1 MGQFSEYFKMALY
14 NIKENKGRSFLTML
28 GIIIGISSVITIISI
43 GSGLK
48 SDVMA
53 TTETKTVNVIVD
65 AEETTNTELI
75 TLDDMEALKNQL
87 GSKCKGVTATYSTM
101 AASSVTTQKG
111 DFDAGLTL
119 TTPDAEYQPD
129 SEKVIRGT
137 YFSED
142 DVLNAQMVCVL
153 DKGSALYLFGTTD
166 VIGLDFDITIDNT
179 IQTVTVKG
187 VRDLDPEMMEAM
199 ETQAEMF
206 GMEMPV
212 YMEMPYTVAESWG
225 EKPENFSAVSIYLGE
240 GENENAVAKSAIQIL
255 TSRHLNDGDDLF
267 TKEKSIDYSS
277 IYGPILDG
285 VTAFIAV
292 VAGISLL
299 VGGIGVMNI
308 MLVSVTE
315 RTREIG
321 IRRALGAKSS
331 SIILQFLLES
341 AIISGMGGVIGIISG
356 AGIAALV
363 SVFGI
368 AGLSAKLS
376 VSAIILTTCFSCG
389 VGIIFGIYPARKAAK
404 MSPMEAL
411 RRM

>member
-1 MGQFSEYFKMALY
+1 MGQFSEYVKMALY

-87 GSKCKGVTATYSTM
+87 GSKCKGVTATYSSM
-101 AASSVTTQKG
+101 ATSSVTTQKG
-111 DFDAGLTL
+111 DFDAYLTL

-129 SEKVIRGT
+129 SEKLIRGT

-187 VRDLDPEMMEAM
+187 VRDLDSETMEAM
-199 ETQAEMF
+199 EAQVEMF
-206 GMEMPV
+206 GIEMPV

-267 TKEKSIDYSS
+267 TKEQSIDYSS

-363 SVFGI
+363 SAFKI
-368 AGLSAKLS
+368 AGLSANLS
-376 VSAIILTTCFSCG
+376 LSAIILTTCFSCG